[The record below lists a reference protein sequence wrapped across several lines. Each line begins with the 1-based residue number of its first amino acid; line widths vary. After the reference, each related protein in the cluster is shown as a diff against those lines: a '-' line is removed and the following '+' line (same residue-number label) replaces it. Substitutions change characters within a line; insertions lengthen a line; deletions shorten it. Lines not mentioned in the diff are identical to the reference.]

1 MKADHCEVFSYKDL
15 AFVSVTDEIILCLGC
30 KDIIYIEKSQQ
41 YEIYSQTYIES
52 YYIRPLK
59 GDKSQLRI
67 SFVKSLV
74 FFKLV

>member
-1 MKADHCEVFSYKDL
+1 MVVDADL
-15 AFVSVTDEIILCLGC
+15 AFVSVTEIILALGC

-41 YEIYSQTYIES
+41 YAIYSQTYIES
-52 YYIRPLK
+52 YYIPPLK